1 MGYGASMIVFI
12 SCTKKKLAHSCSAK
26 EMYTASQWFRGGW
39 RFAESLHPDHIY
51 ILSAKYGLLRPDDI
65 IEPYNKTLVTE
76 NIKAIKVWSAI
87 VARQIYNEG
96 IDRSDRVI
104 FLCGLNYRRF
114 IRNLFPN
121 RVEPLAHMGIGKQM
135 QYFKENT

>member
-1 MGYGASMIVFI
+1 
-12 SCTKKKLAHSCSAK
+12 
-26 EMYTASQWFRGGW
+26 MYLASQWFKLGW
-39 RFAESLHPDHIY
+39 QYAESLHPDHIY

-65 IEPYNKTLVTE
+65 IVPYNKTLITE
-76 NIKAIKVWSAI
+76 NINAIKLWSAM
-87 VARQIYNEG
+87 VAKQIREVDINT
-96 IDRSDRVI
+96 SDRAI

-135 QYFKENT
+135 QYFKEHS